1 MKKYLRIIASALVCS
16 VLFSC
21 SKADLADAP
30 HDVDVETDEAAT
42 FYDNLNLI
50 VESAYVGRT
59 ISTAAEENPI
69 FSKLNSIRILDEND
83 ASISF
88 FDMDAEEQKAFF
100 SEYSKMNTE
109 SLREKIR
116 TSVLCEEY
124 IKGQNRI
131 VKKTISSH
139 SLATKADGKVKIS
152 DIDAFLTDLQANMES
167 FQMDPV
173 ELPATKSVKIPD
185 TVRIKNTVA
194 SVAKKGDMILCLPVH
209 ESPLILL
216 NPFNS
221 ESLAGHVEI
230 FTEDIKPTVQ
240 MHDLVTVG
248 AQLAGVYKWN
258 LDKEWRT
265 QFYILGIK
273 VYDYKWEKLKLKK
286 IERKINTSLLSDKAE
301 TYIGCEYVKPEEFLI
316 SKLAAPKRFS
326 CATLCW
332 WCARELYDIELAPWL
347 TPVITPS
354 DIYLNEHTYIKA
366 SVD

>member
-1 MKKYLRIIASALVCS
+1 MKKYLRVFVTVLVCS

-21 SKADLADAP
+21 SKTDLADVPQEVNAA
-30 HDVDVETDEAAT
+30 TDEAAT
-42 FYDNLNLI
+42 FYDNLELI

-59 ISTAAEENPI
+59 ISPAAAENPI
-69 FSKLNSIRILDEND
+69 YSKLNSIIIFDEND
-83 ASISF
+83 NKISF

-100 SEYSKMNTE
+100 FEYSKINTE
-109 SLREKIR
+109 SLREKVR
-116 TSVLCEEY
+116 TSVLSEEY
-124 IKGQNRI
+124 VKGQNGI
-131 VKKTISSH
+131 VKKTLSSH
-139 SLATKADGKVKIS
+139 TLATKADGKVEIS

-167 FQMDPV
+167 FHMDPA

-230 FTEDIKPTVQ
+230 FTENIKPTVQ

-248 AQLAGVYKWN
+248 AQSAGVNKWN
-258 LDKEWRT
+258 LDIEWRT

-286 IERKINTSLLSDKAE
+286 VERKIDTSLLSDKAE
-301 TYIGCEYVKPEEFLI
+301 TFIGCDYVKPEEFLI